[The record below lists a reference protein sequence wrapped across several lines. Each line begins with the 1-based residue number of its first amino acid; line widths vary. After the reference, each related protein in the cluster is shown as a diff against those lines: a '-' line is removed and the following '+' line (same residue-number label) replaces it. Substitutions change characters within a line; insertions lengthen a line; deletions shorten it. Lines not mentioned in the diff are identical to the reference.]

1 MFGILDPTIATA
13 RETIPYVPRPKSL
26 EGLRLGVIENTRKNS
41 ETLLLML
48 ADRLKS
54 EYGIRMEV
62 LLHKHQRAPLS
73 DAQLAELKGKSDF
86 AIAGIG
92 D

>member
-41 ETLLLML
+41 QALLLML
-48 ADRLKS
+48 AKRLES
-54 EYGIRMEV
+54 AYGIGMEV

-73 DAQLAELKGKSDF
+73 DAQLAALKGNTDF